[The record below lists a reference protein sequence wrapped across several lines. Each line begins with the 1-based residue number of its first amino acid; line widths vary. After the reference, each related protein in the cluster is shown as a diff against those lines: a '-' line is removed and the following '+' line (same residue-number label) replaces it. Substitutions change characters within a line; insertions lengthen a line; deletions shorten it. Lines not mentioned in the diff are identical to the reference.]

1 MQVSAPSLTPFL
13 RTDVQ
18 GLLLAELLLHP
29 EQEFTITELAKRAGT
44 SLPTAVRE
52 IERLA
57 KSEFVKV
64 RPVGRNRNVQAN
76 REHPLFTPMQE
87 IITYAYGPKA
97 ILEPLVAELKGIDA
111 AYIYGSWAAR
121 LKGIQGP
128 NPSDIDVLLIGSPD
142 RLAVLGVAKVA
153 SERLGRDVNFQ
164 IQSPSVWAADSDP
177 FIKTVRSKPLV
188 KMSVVGSIN
197 EE

>member
-18 GLLLAELLLHP
+18 GLMLAELLLHP
-29 EQEFTITELAKRAGT
+29 EREFTITELAQRAGT

-57 KSEFVKV
+57 KSGFVTV

-76 REHPLFTPMQE
+76 QEHPLFAPMQE

-97 ILEPLVAELKGIDA
+97 IIEPLVAELKGIDA

-121 LKGIQGP
+121 LNGIAGP
-128 NPSDIDVLLIGSPD
+128 NPTDIDVLIIGSPD
-142 RLAVLGVAKVA
+142 RLAVLRVGEAA
-153 SERLGRDVNFQ
+153 SKKLGREVNLQ
-164 IQSPSVWAADSDP
+164 IQTPAIWASDTDP
-177 FIKTVRSKPLV
+177 FINTVKSLPLV
-188 KMSVVGSIN
+188 KMSVVEATN